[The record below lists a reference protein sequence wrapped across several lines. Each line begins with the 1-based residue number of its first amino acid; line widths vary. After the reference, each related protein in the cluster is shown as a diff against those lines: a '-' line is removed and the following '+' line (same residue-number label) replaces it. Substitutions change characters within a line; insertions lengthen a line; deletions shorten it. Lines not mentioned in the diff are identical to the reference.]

1 MNPYHKSNQK
11 YPKPQKREVEKH
23 FDWLTFRVL
32 DFLNNVKASY
42 INLSYTFGYNSI
54 FFFGLYFL
62 LEFKLSLLF
71 KRKRR
76 RTGRASEATFIQL
89 NCFCVV
95 SRRDL
100 EEASRSKFLNA
111 DRRETKE
118 QRRGRLPST
127 KLLLLDFKYG
137 VHSMLSKNTNTNT
150 RRSYRLSTSLD
161 LTLWYCTFERSYI
174 GQGFY
179 IFALWIIC
187 VSMYAKLSRI
197 LHKRL
202 LVSVKH
208 NVDLC
213 HEGNEA
219 SACTPYVMSN

>member
-1 MNPYHKSNQK
+1 MW
-11 YPKPQKREVEKH
+11 KH
-23 FDWLTFRVL
+23 H
-32 DFLNNVKASY
+32 
-42 INLSYTFGYNSI
+42 ISI
-54 FFFGLYFL
+54 FPTLLGTILSFSSGLYFL

-137 VHSMLSKNTNTNT
+137 VHTMPSKNTNTNT
-150 RRSYRLSTSLD
+150 RRSYRLSTSLE
-161 LTLWYCTFERSYI
+161 LTLWYCIFERSHMKRSLH
-174 GQGFY
+174 FCS
-179 IFALWIIC
+179 LNNMC
-187 VSMYAKLSRI
+187 MYAKLSRI